1 MERTKI
7 VLDNENALQAEIDE
21 AYKDLRQAIFE
32 LREIPNKDRLEE
44 LLASVEKIDLSMYN
58 EKSAK
63 AVKAAYENALLVLK
77 DENVS
82 QKEVDKAVA
91 ALKESI
97 AVLEEKENI
106 NTEKKVQAT
115 AAKSEVK
122 TTAKTAAK
130 TADNTQTALWVLLLL
145 TAVSV
150 CYRSRNYKRIRSG
163 LN

>member
-1 MERTKI
+1 M
-7 VLDNENALQAEIDE
+7 
-21 AYKDLRQAIFE
+21 
-32 LREIPNKDRLEE
+32 
-44 LLASVEKIDLSMYN
+44 LASVEKIDLSMYN